1 MTVNNAE
8 PLTEAFV
15 SARGR
20 IVAMISRMLHS
31 PDDVADV
38 VQDTFCRLWPRR
50 SSLSTTDEAV
60 AMATTTARNLCIDRL
75 RVASRRQNV
84 AVDEERD
91 ENVQLPTDE
100 VYCMREQFDL
110 VSSIIEKHLTP
121 TQQQVL
127 KLREFEGR
135 SMEDIAT
142 MLGMEETAVRMNLS
156 RARKRIREIYM
167 EIDK

>member
-1 MTVNNAE
+1 MKMTINNAE

-20 IVAMISRMLHS
+20 LVAMIGRMLHS
-31 PDDVADV
+31 PDDVADI
-38 VQDTFCRLWPRR
+38 VQDAFCRLWSRR
-50 SSLSTTDEAV
+50 DSLNSTDEAI

-91 ENVQLPTDE
+91 ADIQRPTDE
-100 VYCMREQFDL
+100 VYCMREQFDI
-110 VSSIIEKHLTP
+110 VNSIIETRLTP
-121 TQQQVL
+121 MQQQVL

-135 SMEDIAT
+135 SMDEIAA
-142 MLGMEETAVRMNLS
+142 MLNMDETAVRMNLS
-156 RARKRIREIYM
+156 RARKR
-167 EIDK
+167 